1 MRSYRFLR
9 SPWLS
14 EWGARPYRSMGAGA
28 CGLSASS
35 IGGGR
40 WAVSPRR
47 AQWRRGAALISSRP
61 FPHRIVAVDP
71 VADRQTEHM
80 PHCTCFRDVRSLWAT
95 RAWRC
100 LGRRLSIIQL
110 AKTTEV
116 SSKGRYSALFH
127 PVIGWMCPTTLSGDA
142 GRCGIPA
149 GQGDVYG
156 QGVEVDRIRWLRE
169 TIQERWQGLTERLKG
184 RPRGTRRSD
193 EQGPDALRPGL

>member
-1 MRSYRFLR
+1 MQSYRFLR

-14 EWGARPYRSMGAGA
+14 EWDARPYRTMDSGA

-40 WAVSPRR
+40 WVVSPRR
-47 AQWRRGAALISSRP
+47 ARYRRGATLISLRP
-61 FPHRIVAVDP
+61 FPHRVAAVAP

-80 PHCTCFRDVRSLWAT
+80 LHRTCVRDVRSLWAT

-100 LGRRLSIIQL
+100 LGMRLSIIQL

-116 SSKGRYSALFH
+116 SSKGRYSTLFH
-127 PVIGWMCPTTLSGDA
+127 PVIGCMCPTTLSGDA
-142 GRCGIPA
+142 GRCGIPP

-156 QGVEVDRIRWLRE
+156 QGVEVDRIRWLSE
-169 TIQERWQGLTERLKG
+169 TIQGRWQGLAERLTG
-184 RPRGTRRSD
+184 AREGY
-193 EQGPDALRPGL
+193 QAF